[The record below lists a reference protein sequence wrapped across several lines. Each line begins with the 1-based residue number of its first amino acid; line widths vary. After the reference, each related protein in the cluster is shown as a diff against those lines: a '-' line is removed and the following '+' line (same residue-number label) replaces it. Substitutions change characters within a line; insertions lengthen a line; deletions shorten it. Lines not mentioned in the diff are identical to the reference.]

1 MRLHVRAFPNSCL
14 LCGGK
19 MQSIGMSRRC
29 FGCTRILLIT
39 AALFVEMMALAG
51 HAGAQEPPVT
61 PKPGTTPKSP
71 ATDEHAG
78 TSTFLHELAQEAE
91 QKNPQIAASFH
102 AWQASRKVPKQVSAL
117 PETQLSVQQ
126 FSVGSPRPFAGYG
139 NSDFAYIG
147 FGASQDI
154 HFPGKRQLRASVA
167 EHQAASMEAQTD
179 SMRRTVVGNL
189 KMVYFRLAYI
199 QQTLGVLQ
207 RSNELLSQVQEA
219 TEARYRVGQ
228 GNQQDVLKAQ
238 LQHTKILQEVAH
250 HHQEEGLLEAQ
261 IKQLLGRPQ
270 ESPDIGAETLTV
282 RRLPYSAAELLQKAR
297 EQNPDVHSK
306 QASMRQQETQVE
318 LARKNFRPDFNVQ
331 YNYEHTGSQTRDYY
345 MATYGIRLP
354 NRGRQKA
361 ELAEAQENQERARKE
376 LDAET
381 QRVLSEVQQQY
392 VRAKTSEERLKS
404 YSDGLVPQSEATFQ
418 SALSAYQSNKQDFE
432 SLLSSFLDVLNL
444 DLEYRNELVD
454 HESALAELE
463 RMTGVDL
470 P

>member
-1 MRLHVRAFPNSCL
+1 
-14 LCGGK
+14 
-19 MQSIGMSRRC
+19 MQSTYLSRSL
-29 FGCTRILLIT
+29 FGCTRISFIV
-39 AALFVEMMALAG
+39 AALFFGMLALAG
-51 HAGAQEPPVT
+51 NAGAQEPTSPQRRT
-61 PKPGTTPKSP
+61 PESPGM
-71 ATDEHAG
+71 AEHAG
-78 TSTFLHELAQEAE
+78 MPTSLRELIQEAE

-102 AWQASRKVPKQVSAL
+102 AWQASRNVPKQVSAL

-126 FSVGSPRPFAGYG
+126 FSVGSPRPFAGYS

-154 HFPGKRQLRASVA
+154 PYPGKRQLRASVA
-167 EHQAASMEAQTD
+167 EHEADSMEAQTD
-179 SMRRTVVGNL
+179 SVRRTVVGNL

-207 RSNELLSQVQEA
+207 RSDELLNQVQEA
-219 TEARYRVGQ
+219 SEARYRVGQ

-238 LQHTKILQEVAH
+238 LQHTKILQEIAH

-261 IKQLLGRPQ
+261 IKQVLGRPQ
-270 ESPDIGAETLTV
+270 ESADIVAETLTV
-282 RRLPYSAAELLQKAR
+282 RGLPYSAAELLQKAR

-318 LARKNFRPDFNVQ
+318 LAHKNFRPDFNVQ

-345 MATYGIRLP
+345 MATFGIRLP

-361 ELAEAQENQERARKE
+361 ELAEAQENQERARQE
-376 LDAET
+376 LDAES

-392 VRAKTSEERLKS
+392 VRAKTAEERLKI

-418 SALSAYQSNKQDFE
+418 SALSAYQSNQQDFE
-432 SLLSSFLDVLNL
+432 SLLSGFLDVLNL
-444 DLEYRNELVD
+444 DLEYRNELVE

-463 RMTGVDL
+463 RLTGVDL

>member
-1 MRLHVRAFPNSCL
+1 
-14 LCGGK
+14 
-19 MQSIGMSRRC
+19 MQSTYLSRSL
-29 FGCTRILLIT
+29 FGCTRISFVT
-39 AALFVEMMALAG
+39 AVLFFGTLSLAGKAGAQELASPHRQTSESPGMAG
-51 HAGAQEPPVT
+51 HAGM
-61 PKPGTTPKSP
+61 
-71 ATDEHAG
+71 AT
-78 TSTFLHELAQEAE
+78 SLRELIQEAE

-102 AWQASRKVPKQVSAL
+102 AWQASRSVPRQASAL

-126 FSVGSPRPFAGYG
+126 FSVGSPRPFAGYS

-154 HFPGKRQLRASVA
+154 PYPGKRQLRAHVA
-167 EHQAASMEAQTD
+167 EHEADSMEAQTD
-179 SMRRTVVGNL
+179 STRRAVVGNL

-207 RSNELLSQVQEA
+207 RSDALLNQVQEA
-219 TEARYRVGQ
+219 SEARYRVGQ

-261 IKQLLGRPQ
+261 IKQVLGRPQ
-270 ESPDIGAETLTV
+270 ESADIVAETLTL
-282 RRLPYSAAELLQKAR
+282 RALPYTSAELLQRAR

-306 QASMRQQETQVE
+306 QASIRQQETQVE
-318 LARKNFRPDFNVQ
+318 LAHKNFRPDFNVQ

-345 MATYGIRLP
+345 MATFGIRLP

-361 ELAEAQENQERARKE
+361 ELAEAQENQERARQE
-376 LDAET
+376 LEAES

-392 VRAKTSEERLKS
+392 VRAKTSEERLNI
-404 YSDGLVPQSEATFQ
+404 YSGGLVPQSEATFQ
-418 SALSAYQSNKQDFE
+418 SALSAYQSNRQDFE
-432 SLLSSFLDVLNL
+432 SLLSGFLDVLNL
-444 DLEYRNELVD
+444 DLEYRNELVE

-463 RMTGVDL
+463 RLTGVDL

>member
-1 MRLHVRAFPNSCL
+1 
-14 LCGGK
+14 

-61 PKPGTTPKSP
+61 PKPGTTAESP
-71 ATDEHAG
+71 AMAEHG
-78 TSTFLHELAQEAE
+78 GVRVSLHELVREAE

-102 AWQASRKVPKQVSAL
+102 AWQASRNVPKQASAL

-126 FSVGSPRPFAGYG
+126 FSVGSPRPFAGYS

-147 FGASQDI
+147 FGVSQDI
-154 HFPGKRQLRASVA
+154 PYPGKRQLRARVA
-167 EHQAASMEAQTD
+167 EHEADSMEAQTD
-179 SMRRTVVGNL
+179 SVRRTVVGNL

-207 RSNELLSQVQEA
+207 NSDALLTQVQEA
-219 TEARYRVGQ
+219 SESRYRVGV

-238 LQHTKILQEVAH
+238 LQHTKILQEIAH

-261 IKQLLGRPQ
+261 IKQVLGRPQ
-270 ESPDIGAETLTV
+270 ESADIVVETLTL
-282 RRLPYSAAELLQKAR
+282 RALPYTAAELLQRAR

-306 QASMRQQETQVE
+306 QASIRQQEAKVE
-318 LARKNFRPDFNVQ
+318 MAHKNFRPDFNVQ
-331 YNYEHTGSQTRDYY
+331 YTYEHTGSQARDYY
-345 MATYGIRLP
+345 MATFGIRLP

-361 ELAEAQENQERARKE
+361 ELAEAQENQERTRQE
-376 LDAET
+376 LDAES
-381 QRVLSEVQQQY
+381 QRVFSEVQQQY
-392 VRAKTSEERLKS
+392 VRAKTAEERLKI

-418 SALSAYQSNKQDFE
+418 SALSAYQSNRQDFE
-432 SLLSSFLDVLNL
+432 SLLSGFLDVLNL
-444 DLEYRNELVD
+444 DLEYRNELVE

-463 RMTGVDL
+463 RLTGVDL

>member
-1 MRLHVRAFPNSCL
+1 ML
-14 LCGGK
+14 L
-19 MQSIGMSRRC
+19 
-29 FGCTRILLIT
+29 
-39 AALFVEMMALAG
+39 
-51 HAGAQEPPVT
+51 PVT
-61 PKPGTTPKSP
+61 GTAQQTGNSQQPGGSPGSPGVTEHTGTP
-71 ATDEHAG
+71 
-78 TSTFLHELAQEAE
+78 TSLHELVQEAE

-102 AWQASRKVPKQVSAL
+102 AWQASRNVPKQVSAL

-126 FSVGSPRPFAGYG
+126 FSVGSPRPFAGYS

-147 FGASQDI
+147 FGVSQDVPY
-154 HFPGKRQLRASVA
+154 PGKRQLRARVA
-167 EHQAASMEAQTD
+167 EHEADSMEAQTD
-179 SMRRTVVGNL
+179 SVRRAVAGNL

-207 RSNELLSQVQEA
+207 RSDALLNQIQEA
-219 TEARYRVGQ
+219 SESRYRVGQ

-238 LQHTKILQEVAH
+238 LQHTKILQEIAH

-261 IKQLLGRPQ
+261 IKQFLGRPQ
-270 ESPDIGAETLTV
+270 ECEDIVAEPLTLRAV
-282 RRLPYSAAELLQKAR
+282 PYTPADLSQKAR
-297 EQNPDVHSK
+297 DQNPDVRSK
-306 QASMRQQETQVE
+306 QASIRQQETQVE
-318 LARKNFRPDFNVQ
+318 LAHKNFRPDFNVQ

-345 MATYGIRLP
+345 MATFGIRLP

-361 ELAEAQENQERARKE
+361 ELAEAEQNQERARQE
-376 LDAET
+376 LEAES

-392 VRAKTSEERLKS
+392 VRAKTAEERLKI

-432 SLLSSFLDVLNL
+432 SLLSGFLDVLNL
-444 DLEYRNELVD
+444 DLEYRNELVE

-463 RMTGVDL
+463 RLTGVDL